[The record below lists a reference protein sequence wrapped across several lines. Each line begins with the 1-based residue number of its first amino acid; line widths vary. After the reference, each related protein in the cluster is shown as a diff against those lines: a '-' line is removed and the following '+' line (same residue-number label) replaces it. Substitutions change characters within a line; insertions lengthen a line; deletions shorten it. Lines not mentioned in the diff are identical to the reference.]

1 MASAAASEVSSESIE
16 GGRAGS
22 LSAVLRLTLFEL
34 GSRPA
39 PHVPYY
45 SSVAWERE
53 FEVLEEAI
61 RRVNAEFDAFL
72 YGTASKPPVES
83 RKRVEQMIRRLS
95 GVTFDGAADRYRFA
109 TLQGRYTALGERW
122 ERLQG
127 EKEAGRRPGLYGHFV
142 PESSASSLGEPAVGG
157 HPTPNAATVRSV
169 RTEESAG
176 SADRELFEVYLRARR
191 ARGESVEAYDFEKF
205 AQSLARERERL
216 KDRLGS
222 GEVVFEVAERD
233 GKIKLIAK
241 RGEASKEGAGSKER
255 K

>member
-1 MASAAASEVSSESIE
+1 
-16 GGRAGS
+16 
-22 LSAVLRLTLFEL
+22 LWLTLFEL
-34 GSRPA
+34 DSRLV
-39 PHVPYY
+39 PHVLYY

-95 GVTFDGAADRYRFA
+95 GVSFDGAADRYRFA

-142 PESSASSLGEPAVGG
+142 PGTAAPAPGHSASGGEP
-157 HPTPNAATVRSV
+157 PRPNAAAARSV
-169 RTEESAG
+169 RTEEAGG
-176 SADRELFEVYLRARR
+176 SADRELFEVYLRARKS
-191 ARGESVEAYDFEKF
+191 RGESVEGYDFQKF
-205 AQSLARERERL
+205 AQSLAQERARL
-216 KDRLGS
+216 KKRLG
-222 GEVVFEVAERD
+222 GADVVFEVAERD

-241 RGEASKEGAGSKER
+241 RGEAAREGDSSEEKG
-255 K
+255 